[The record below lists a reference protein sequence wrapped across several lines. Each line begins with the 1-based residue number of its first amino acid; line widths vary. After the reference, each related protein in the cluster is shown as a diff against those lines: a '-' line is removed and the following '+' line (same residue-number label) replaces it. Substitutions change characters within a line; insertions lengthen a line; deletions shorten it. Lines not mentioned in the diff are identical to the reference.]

1 VRPDHLEIG
10 IVADNNADRDQKGRT
25 VAGRTTNLTEMQV
38 GEIRQR
44 WAAGGVTQAG
54 LASAFG
60 VSRSADTQIVR
71 GETWRGL

>member
-10 IVADNNADRDQKGRT
+10 TVADNNADRDQKGRT
-25 VAGRTTNLTEMQV
+25 VAGRTTKLTEMQV

-44 WAAGGVTQAG
+44 WVAGGVTQAG
-54 LASAFG
+54 LASTFG
-60 VSRSADTQIVR
+60 VSRSAVAQIVR